1 MAPEDISGKI
11 GLDTTDWK
19 TGVSQINKDVRVLES
34 GFKAAAAGIDD
45 WKNSAEG
52 LRLRNS
58 TLTDVIDKQKGKV
71 ALLEAEYQRLKDEAE
86 ANGDTTKATANA
98 LQDFEIK
105 LNSAK
110 EQLAKNETELRQ
122 NTTALG
128 EMENADSEAA
138 EGTKA
143 LTETT
148 KDAEKQHKSFKDV
161 MKDLGSAISGAFV
174 ASVKAAAAAIAAV
187 AAAIGTAISK
197 AYDFATS
204 AGTMAD
210 DILTLSAQTGV
221 STQKLQEWE
230 YAANFMDTPVE
241 TITKSMAKMVKNM
254 GDAAGGS
261 KSAQEK
267 FAALGL
273 SIYDSSGK
281 LKDSETLFGE
291 AIDALGGIAN
301 ETERDAIA
309 MDLFGKSAQD
319 LNPLIQTGSEGL
331 KALGEE
337 AHKMGV
343 VFSDESVAAMGKFD
357 DSVQT
362 MKATATGLA
371 NTIGA
376 TVMPMF
382 QPFVDLAASS
392 MASISNAMKDGL
404 QPEEFTQIMNTI
416 FETLQS
422 ALTEVT
428 GIIQG
433 VLPYVVEGLNIVVTN
448 LVTFIPTLIDTLI
461 PAATALLQSLLDAVT
476 ANIEPLMTMAT
487 TLITSIGQFIVENI
501 PLLVDSAAQIITMLV
516 TYISEN
522 AANLVSGAT
531 TIITT
536 IIDGI
541 TALLPDLIP
550 LAINMLVSLALAL
563 VEAIPSLVEK
573 LPEICTA
580 IFDGLSKVDWIQLGL
595 DLINGLINGLTS
607 AVSSLLEAIKN
618 VFVGIWN
625 AILGVFGIASPS
637 TEAASAAGF
646 ILQGLLD
653 GFESAVTAVCDA
665 VKRIFGKIWDAIKS
679 IFGFG
684 SESEESKEAKTAGK
698 DIMTGMQNGINDN
711 KNLVEN
717 AVTNTS
723 KDALK
728 KFRTELGIPDNGGA
742 STTTKG
748 YGESLDKGIA
758 DGIKSKGV
766 TDTFSGAANT
776 ASEAAGTAFN
786 TALGIGGTGFLG
798 TGEKAASKFNAVG
811 KAIAQGVANGI
822 KDNASLITSAA
833 KTAANN
839 ALAAAKKALGI
850 ASPSKKAYSEI
861 GAPFIQGIANA
872 LSDGSTAL
880 KDSVNGVTAA
890 LMDVKINP
898 VSVDGSKAGG
908 VTPVYAQLTLN
919 EKTFGELVVELAD
932 RGQGFAASN
941 MARLGMGVQIA

>member
-1 MAPEDISGKI
+1 MAAEDISGNI

-34 GFKAAAAGIDD
+34 GFKAAAAGIDN
-45 WKNSAEG
+45 WKQSADG
-52 LRLRNS
+52 LRMRNA
-58 TLTDVIDKQKGKV
+58 TLTDVIDKQQGKV
-71 ALLEAEYQRLKDEAE
+71 ALLEAEYGRLKDEAE

-128 EMENADSEAA
+128 EMESADGEAA
-138 EGTKA
+138 EGTKE
-143 LTETT
+143 LTETA

-174 ASVKAAAAAIAAV
+174 ASVKAATAAIAAV
-187 AAAIGTAISK
+187 AAAIGTAITK
-197 AYDFATS
+197 AYGFATS
-204 AGTMAD
+204 AGEMAD
-210 DILTLSAQTGV
+210 NVLTLSAQTGV

-261 KSAQEK
+261 KTAQEK
-267 FAALGL
+267 FSALGL
-273 SIYDSSGK
+273 SIYDTSGN
-281 LKDSETLFGE
+281 LKNSETLFGE
-291 AIDALGGIAN
+291 AMDALSGIAN

-362 MKATATGLA
+362 MKATATGLT

-382 QPFVDLAASS
+382 QPFVDLAATS

-404 QPEEFTQIMNTI
+404 QPEEFDEIMNTI
-416 FETLQS
+416 FTTLET
-422 ALTEVT
+422 ALADVT
-428 GIIQG
+428 NIISG
-433 VLPYVVEGLNIVVTN
+433 VLPYVVEGLNIAVSN

-461 PAATALLQSLLDAVT
+461 PAATALLQSLLDAIV
-476 ANIEPLMTMAT
+476 ANVEPLMTMAM

-522 AANLVSGAT
+522 ATNLVAGAT

-550 LAINMLVSLALAL
+550 LAINMMVALAVAL
-563 VEAIPSLVEK
+563 VNAIPEIAAR
-573 LPEICTA
+573 LPEIVDA
-580 IFDGLSKVDWIQLGL
+580 IFDGLAKVNWIQLGI

-607 AVSSLLEAIKN
+607 AVSSLLEGIKN

-637 TEAASAAGF
+637 TEAESAAGF

-653 GFESAVTAVCDA
+653 GFESAVSAVCDA

-684 SESEESKEAKTAGK
+684 AESEESKEAKTAGK
-698 DIMTGMQNGINDN
+698 DIMTGMQSGINDN
-711 KNLVEN
+711 KDLVEN

-728 KFRTELGIPDNGGA
+728 IFRTELGIPDNGGA
-742 STTTKG
+742 STKTKG

-758 DGIKSKGV
+758 DGITSKGV
-766 TDTFSGAANT
+766 TDTFNGAAQT

-786 TALGIGGTGFLG
+786 NALGISGTGFLG

-839 ALAAAKKALGI
+839 ALVATKKALGI

-880 KDSVNGVTAA
+880 KDSVNNVSAAMTDIKIKPVT
-890 LMDVKINP
+890 M
-898 VSVDGSKAGG
+898 DGSTAGG
-908 VTPVYAQLTLN
+908 VTPVYAQLTLDG
-919 EKTFGELVVELAD
+919 KTFGQLVVGFAD
-932 RGQGFAASN
+932 KGQGFIASN
-941 MARLGMGVQIA
+941 MERLGMGVQIA